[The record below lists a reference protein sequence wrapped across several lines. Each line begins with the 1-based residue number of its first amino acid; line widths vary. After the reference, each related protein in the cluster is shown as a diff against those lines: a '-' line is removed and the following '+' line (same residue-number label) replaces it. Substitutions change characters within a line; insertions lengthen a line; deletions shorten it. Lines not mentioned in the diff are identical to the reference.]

1 MSEIRATVTMSTEPS
16 AIERVKETVSAFV
29 ETARTS
35 EPGVLNLSYYV
46 NDANDT
52 IVVQEQY
59 VDADAMI
66 AHVTGMDPS
75 RIEVLV
81 SLVNVESMIVTGE
94 VTDELQNLLQAFG
107 NATVYVP
114 LLG

>member
-35 EPGVLNLSYYV
+35 EPGVLNLTYFV
-46 NDANDT
+46 NDAQDS

-59 VDADAMI
+59 ADADAMI
-66 AHVTGMDPS
+66 SHVTGMDPA
-75 RIEVLV
+75 RIEALV
-81 SLVNVESMIVTGE
+81 SLVKIESMIVTGR
-94 VTDELQNLLQAFG
+94 VTDELSTLLQAFG
-107 NATVYVP
+107 NATVYTP
-114 LLG
+114 LVG